1 LHPTLSDLSGLSV
14 ALIYYPILIVAP
26 GFAVGLLTNVFSFRE
41 GSTTSRLLIAIIL
54 SISIFPVVY
63 YWALRFTHITVVWGV
78 LGLSVGVVLYHL
90 FQSLY
95 KEKRRFAFSAKGAKL
110 ILGLVVFWVVMAFLL
125 VDLKIDGQ
133 LRSSLVSYDY
143 VKHTAVTDAISRTGV
158 SPLNPSFY
166 QGEGLSLFYYYFW
179 FIFSSLIDQLGGELI
194 SPRHSIFAG
203 LMWFPVGLA
212 AITWFFVKAFG
223 KIAIPDIDARYY
235 PLIVTMLAV
244 TGLDLLPIVSHKILE
259 YTVGLPAY
267 FVPSIEWWNE
277 QVASWFSA
285 IIWVPH
291 HVSALVA
298 TLFVFILIR
307 ECVDEGYTGKK
318 QWQAVILSSLA
329 FSSAFGMSIWVSL
342 VFLCF
347 LTVWFV
353 FSVSKR
359 YWDEVSVLLKIGVL
373 SLVFV
378 LPFVLELNGANFRPG
393 APVAL
398 SIRPFFISDELV
410 FGAST
415 ALVQITRLIFL
426 PINYF
431 LEIGFFF
438 LGGLLYVLYRK
449 NRGGGLSRQE
459 WYLLVLLIT
468 SVIICSFVKA
478 NIKHNDLGWR
488 GFMFAQMVLLLF
500 SAPLY
505 VSLLK
510 KVAIEKLEI
519 APVTRIVAIGMLFL
533 GITANIYEMAIIRTY
548 SLGPS
553 GERGLMLRELYEWV
567 GENTDETAAV
577 QHNPNEKTE
586 YYHALYGF
594 RQVLLA
600 DEVLGRLYGISE
612 EMYLDLYDQIVPIFE
627 SSLNEEELFQQSGTL
642 GIDFIVLK
650 KEDPVWG
657 DTTSWVQTVEPVF
670 KNSYGRVYHVSKEE

>member
-1 LHPTLSDLSGLSV
+1 M
-14 ALIYYPILIVAP
+14 
-26 GFAVGLLTNVFSFRE
+26 
-41 GSTTSRLLIAIIL
+41 LIAIIL
-54 SISIFPVVY
+54 SISIFPIVY
-63 YWALRFTHITVVWGV
+63 YWALRFTHISVVWGI
-78 LGLSVGVVLYHL
+78 LGLSVGIVLYNL

-95 KEKRRFAFSAKGAKL
+95 HKNTRLAFSVKGAKL
-110 ILGLVVFWVVMAFLL
+110 ILGLIVFWAIMAFLL

-143 VKHTAVTDAISRTGV
+143 VKHTAVTDAISRTGI
-158 SPLNPSFY
+158 SPVNPSFY
-166 QGEGLSLFYYYFW
+166 PGEGLSLFYYYFW

-194 SPRHSIFAG
+194 SPRHSVFAG

-223 KIAIPDIDARYY
+223 KIAIPEIDTRYY

-244 TGLDLLPIVSHKILE
+244 TGLDMLPIVSHKILE

-291 HVSALVA
+291 HVSAFVA
-298 TLFVFILIR
+298 TLLVFILIR
-307 ECVDEGYTGKK
+307 ECVDEEYTGRK
-318 QWQAVILSSLA
+318 QWQVLILCSLA
-329 FSSAFGMSIWVSL
+329 LPSAFGMSIWVTL

-347 LTVWFV
+347 LVVWFV
-353 FSVSKR
+353 FTLYKG
-359 YWDEVSVLLKIGVL
+359 YWEEVSVLLKIGIL

-393 APVAL
+393 APLAF

-410 FGAST
+410 FGAAP

-449 NRGGGLSRQE
+449 SRGGVLSRQE
-459 WYLLVLLIT
+459 WYLLVLLAT

-505 VSLLK
+505 VSLFK
-510 KVAIEKLEI
+510 NVVIEKLEI

-533 GITANIYEMAIIRTY
+533 GITANLYEMAIIRTY

-567 GENTDETAAV
+567 DKNTAESAV
-577 QHNPNEKTE
+577 LQHNPNEKTE

-600 DEVLGRLYGISE
+600 DEVLGRLYGINE
-612 EMYLDLYDQIVPIFE
+612 EMYLELYDQIIPIFE
-627 SSLNEEELFQQSGTL
+627 SSLDEESVFQKSEAL
-642 GIDFIVLK
+642 GLDFIVLK
-650 KEDPVWG
+650 KEDPVWR
-657 DTTSWVQTVEPVF
+657 DTTSWVQTAEPVF
-670 KNSYGRVYHVSKEE
+670 KNSYGRVYQVSKEE

>member
-1 LHPTLSDLSGLSV
+1 
-14 ALIYYPILIVAP
+14 
-26 GFAVGLLTNVFSFRE
+26 
-41 GSTTSRLLIAIIL
+41 
-54 SISIFPVVY
+54 
-63 YWALRFTHITVVWGV
+63 
-78 LGLSVGVVLYHL
+78 
-90 FQSLY
+90 
-95 KEKRRFAFSAKGAKL
+95 
-110 ILGLVVFWVVMAFLL
+110 MAFLL

-143 VKHTAVTDAISRTGV
+143 VKHTAVTDAISRTGI
-158 SPLNPSFY
+158 SPVNPSFY
-166 QGEGLSLFYYYFW
+166 EGEGQSLFYYYFW
-179 FIFSSLIDQLGGELI
+179 FIFSSLIDLLGGELI
-194 SPRHSIFAG
+194 TPRHSVFAG

-223 KIAIPDIDARYY
+223 KFAIPDIDVRYY

-298 TLFVFILIR
+298 TLFVLILIR
-307 ECVDEGYTGKK
+307 ECVDEGYKGKK
-318 QWQAVILSSLA
+318 QWQVVVLSSLA
-329 FSSAFGMSIWVSL
+329 LPSAFGMSIWVTL

-353 FSVSKR
+353 FTLSKR
-359 YWDEVSVLLKIGVL
+359 YWDEVSILLKIGFL
-373 SLVFV
+373 SLIFV
-378 LPFVLELNGANFRPG
+378 LPFVLELNGANFRAG
-393 APVAL
+393 APVAF
-398 SIRPFFISDELV
+398 SVRPFFISDELV

-438 LGGLLYVLYRK
+438 LGGLLYILYRK
-449 NRGGGLSRQE
+449 NRGGALSRQE
-459 WYLLVLLIT
+459 WYLLVLLVT
-468 SVIICSFVKA
+468 SVLICSFVKA

-488 GFMFAQMVLLLF
+488 GFMYAQMVLLLF
-500 SAPLY
+500 SAPLF
-505 VSLLK
+505 VSLVN
-510 KVAIEKLEI
+510 KVVIEKLEI
-519 APVTRIVAIGMLFL
+519 APVTRIVAITMLFL
-533 GITANIYEMAIIRTY
+533 GITANVYEMAIIRTY

-553 GERGLMLRELYEWV
+553 DERGLKLRELYEWV
-567 GENTDETAAV
+567 GENTAETVIV

-612 EMYLDLYDQIVPIFE
+612 EMYLDLYDQIIPIFE
-627 SSLNEEELFQQSGTL
+627 SSLSEEGVLQKSEAL

-657 DTTSWVQTVEPVF
+657 DTTSWVQTAEPVF
-670 KNSYGRVYHVSKEE
+670 KNSYGRVYQVSKEE